1 MARCRKSKSE
11 RDGERERTRLDAD
24 RRAWEEFRPR
34 LAAVRT
40 VAEAQ
45 RLLARAPTPG
55 SPGHRYYANL
65 STFLQVFG
73 VPAGASHAEKELYL
87 QFVWRLDA
95 AGTLTP
101 GLGTIIE
108 GDLRREM
115 EAQEPR

>member
-1 MARCRKSKSE
+1 MPRRRRSKSE
-11 RDGERERTRLDAD
+11 RDGDRERTRLDAD

-40 VAEAQ
+40 IAEAQ
-45 RLLARAPTPG
+45 RLLARAPPPD
-55 SPGHRYYANL
+55 SPGRRYYSNL

-73 VPAGASHAEKELYL
+73 VPAGSSHAEKALYL
-87 QFVWRLDA
+87 QFVRRLDA
-95 AGTLTP
+95 SGALTP

-108 GDLRREM
+108 DDLRREM

>member
-1 MARCRKSKSE
+1 MSKSE

-34 LAAVRT
+34 LAALRT
-40 VAEAQ
+40 YAEAQ
-45 RLLARAPTPG
+45 RLLARAPPPD
-55 SPGHRYYANL
+55 SPGRRYYSNL
-65 STFLQVFG
+65 ATFLQVFG

-101 GLGTIIE
+101 GLGTIIQD
-108 GDLRREM
+108 DLRREM
-115 EAQEPR
+115 ETKKPR